1 MLLYVFDARL
11 VDYLDEPGPGLF
23 RQAQVSFSSLI
34 PGAVPACDAI
44 TMEPHLW
51 LYCDYGRVNIPSLL
65 ESDDSGIS
73 DPSLEPSTA
82 SHQIKVPVYTSDAMG
97 KNSSGRSDNML
108 TPNVLLLT
116 KHTNGSLNLW
126 QVCVVHAMLCV
137 LLSLI
142 LI

>member
-1 MLLYVFDARL
+1 MFICDDRL

-23 RQAQVSFSSLI
+23 RQAQDSNSSLI

-51 LYCDYGRVNIPSLL
+51 LYCDYGRLSIPTLL
-65 ESDDSGIS
+65 EPEEMGVAEN
-73 DPSLEPSTA
+73 LEPGTSNH
-82 SHQIKVPVYTSDAMG
+82 SDRLPVYTADAMG

-108 TPNVLLLT
+108 TPNVLMLT

-126 QVCVVHAMLCV
+126 QV
-137 LLSLI
+137 SGS
-142 LI
+142 

>member
-1 MLLYVFDARL
+1 M
-11 VDYLDEPGPGLF
+11 F

-51 LYCDYGRVNIPSLL
+51 LYCDYGRQSIPALL
-65 ESDDSGIS
+65 ESDDMGAA
-73 DPSLEPSTA
+73 DSLEPGATERL
-82 SHQIKVPVYTSDAMG
+82 PVYSADAMG

-108 TPNVLLLT
+108 TPNVLMLT

-126 QVCVVHAMLCV
+126 QVCK
-137 LLSLI
+137 
-142 LI
+142 